1 MKLNKSQREVLN
13 KQFQAS
19 FHDITLEETFKRE
32 FNEAYRQMG
41 SEFLQQ
47 EGFPKYVEVN
57 KEDIL
62 DVIIMPKSDTNV
74 FVDYIENANVIES
87 GEEFE
92 AVRNDA
98 EFFIDIILRNINQTK
113 ITFRLKVT
121 RDEFLENHP
130 TEEYLAKKMASRFSK
145 SEIETRLNE
154 TSEFKEEVK
163 QAALEDGFG
172 SNVKLTNRDYKIE
185 NVRPK
190 LSYDSLAERFLDAG
204 YINESNTVQ
213 SFVSNQF
220 HSLLIRHKLVDYRI
234 VITKD
239 PHEEEEEA

>member
-19 FHDITLEETFKRE
+19 FYDITLEETFKRE
-32 FNEAYRQMG
+32 YNEAYRQMG
-41 SEFLQQ
+41 SEILRQQ
-47 EGFPKYVEVN
+47 GFPKYVDVN
-57 KEDIL
+57 KEDVFDI
-62 DVIIMPKSDTNV
+62 VIMPKSDTNV
-74 FVDYIENANVIES
+74 FVDYIENANIIES

-113 ITFRLKVT
+113 IDLRLKASPE
-121 RDEFLENHP
+121 EFLEKYP
-130 TEEYLAKKMASRFSK
+130 TEEYLAKQMANRFSQ
-145 SEIETRLNE
+145 SEIETRLKE

-163 QAALEDGFG
+163 SAAMEDGFE
-172 SNVKLTNRDYKIE
+172 SSVKLTNRDYRIE
-185 NVRPK
+185 NIRPK
-190 LSYDSLAERFLDAG
+190 VSYDTLAERFLDAG

-213 SFVSNQF
+213 SFISNQF
-220 HSLLIRHKLVDYRI
+220 HILLIRHKLVDYRI

-239 PHEEEEEA
+239 PHEEEEA